1 MPVDKEYVSHVMDML
16 APIGGVHS
24 RAMFGGYGIFHDG
37 DMFALI
43 SSASR
48 LYFKVDDTNRKR
60 FEEAGSE
67 QFQGMPYFELPVDVL
82 ETPDELREWA
92 IASITVGH
100 ATAKRRRN

>member
-1 MPVDKEYVSHVMDML
+1 MPVDKEYVTHVMDL
-16 APIGGVHS
+16 PAQIGGVHS

-48 LYFKVDDTNRKR
+48 LYFKVDDTNRTR
-60 FEEAGSE
+60 FEEAESE
-67 QFQGMPYFELPVDVL
+67 RFQRMPYFEVPIDVL

-100 ATAKRRRN
+100 ATSKRTKR